1 MHPSE
6 KVVLEIKSRTNASHI
21 APTTEF
27 NHRNASPIAP
37 TTKSNHRNTS
47 LLAQPPNPITAMPP
61 PLPNHRIQSPQCIPF
76 HVTIALNHAPPPSKY
91 SPFTLQARHIQPTC
105 TAD

>member
-1 MHPSE
+1 VHPSE

-47 LLAQPPNPITAMPP
+47 LLAPTPKSIN
-61 PLPNHRIQSPQCIPF
+61 RIASPRSGEP
-76 HVTIALNHAPPPSKY
+76 
-91 SPFTLQARHIQPTC
+91 R
-105 TAD
+105 